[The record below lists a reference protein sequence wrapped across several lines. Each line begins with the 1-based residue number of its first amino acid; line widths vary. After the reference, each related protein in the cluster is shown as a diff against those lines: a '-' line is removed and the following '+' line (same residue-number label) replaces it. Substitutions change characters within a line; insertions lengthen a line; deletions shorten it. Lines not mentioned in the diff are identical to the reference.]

1 MAGGGGA
8 LEIPERVKRGKI
20 VRRKKKKRI
29 GFRIDLTPLV
39 DITFLLLTFFMFTTT
54 MLKPQIME
62 MRIPPEMYAKV
73 EVRATELLTLLLTN
87 DNKLYWYK
95 GVADENNRPQEI
107 EIKKLR
113 PLLIEKNLEPNVR
126 NKLITVLK
134 ISPDASYDKVV
145 QILDELNLAEIPIT
159 EAITKEV
166 DEQGQPIKRQRKFTI
181 APLEE
186 SDLKYIESQ
195 PQGGVK

>member
-73 EVRATELLTLLLTN
+73 EVRASELLTLILTK

-95 GVADENNRPQEI
+95 GIPDENNKPQEI
-107 EIKKLR
+107 PFNKLR
-113 PLLIEKNLEPNVR
+113 TLAIEKNLEPNVR

-134 ISPDASYDKVV
+134 ISPDANYATV
-145 QILDELNLAEIPIT
+145 IHTLDELNLAEIPIT
-159 EAITKEV
+159 ETISKEL
-166 DEQGQPIKRQRKFTI
+166 DAEGNHARRQRKFTI
-181 APLEE
+181 APLTEE
-186 SDLKYIESQ
+186 DLKLIE
-195 PQGGVK
+195 GVKNDK

>member
-8 LEIPERVKRGKI
+8 LEVPERIKRGKI

-29 GFRIDLTPLV
+29 GFHIDLTPLV

-73 EVRATELLTLLLTN
+73 EVRASELLTLLLTKE
-87 DNKLYWYK
+87 NKLYWYK
-95 GVADENNRPQEI
+95 GVSDENNRPQEI

-113 PLLIEKNLEPNVR
+113 PLLVEKNLEPNVR

-134 ISPDASYDKVV
+134 VSPDASYDKVV

-159 EAITKEV
+159 EAIAKEV
-166 DEQGQPIKRQRKFTI
+166 DAQGQPMKRQRKFTI

-186 SDLKYIESQ
+186 NDLKYIEGQ
-195 PQGGVK
+195 TEGGAK